1 MSKENVFDRSVAF
14 TFYKEWKQD
23 ADTIEEDFGAE
34 VKAAYYDAIINYAL
48 FEIEPEMKA
57 PIKYFWNSIKEK
69 IDASQK
75 NRSKGF
81 REDTEMTQK
90 IIDYKAANPTAS
102 QRNIAEALGC
112 SVGKVNKVL
121 NTNTTTNT
129 TTTTSTSTSTS
140 TSTTMNVNVNTH
152 AQDEEE
158 REEKREIEDLEE
170 RELEALKKDFKAR
183 MLYKDIAAKYNL
195 KLVTKEMC
203 DSIDELI
210 KAKVAERQEAEQR
223 KDAELLPI
231 YKTLADYLGM
241 NVNKVKNYIK
251 QTQLDVHTFK
261 AFADANPKYSR
272 EYYDLHE
279 ELKEGYYRKD
289 NSSNGEVL
297 PNVSY
302 DKYLIRGINAF
313 CA

>member
-1 MSKENVFDRSVAF
+1 
-14 TFYKEWKQD
+14 
-23 ADTIEEDFGAE
+23 
-34 VKAAYYDAIINYAL
+34 
-48 FEIEPEMKA
+48 
-57 PIKYFWNSIKEK
+57 
-69 IDASQK
+69 
-75 NRSKGF
+75 
-81 REDTEMTQK
+81 
-90 IIDYKAANPTAS
+90 
-102 QRNIAEALGC
+102 
-112 SVGKVNKVL
+112 
-121 NTNTTTNT
+121 
-129 TTTTSTSTSTS
+129 
-140 TSTTMNVNVNTH
+140 
-152 AQDEEE
+152 
-158 REEKREIEDLEE
+158 
-170 RELEALKKDFKAR
+170 

-261 AFADANPKYSR
+261 AFADANPEYSK

-279 ELKEGYYRKD
+279 ELKEGFHKKD
-289 NSSNGEVL
+289 NNVNGEVL

-302 DKYLIRGINAF
+302 DKYLRRGINAF